1 MTATSGE
8 STAARSRELQALA
21 RSLAGQFEVIREL
34 GRGGMGVVVLA
45 RDLRLDRLVAI
56 KVLPAAVADDEW
68 RERFLR
74 EARTAAQLSHP
85 NIVPIYRAD
94 ESDGLA
100 FFVMG
105 FVDGESLAERVQ
117 ARGRLPAADVVPWL
131 REVAWALAY
140 AHARGVVHRDVK
152 PENIMVER
160 SSGRAF
166 VTDFGIARDA
176 KADGLTATGSVLGTV
191 HYMSPEQA
199 SGEPLDGRSDLYAL
213 GLVGFYLLAGRQPF
227 EGLAAHAVL
236 VAHATRPAPPLSSV
250 APEVPRAVAAVID
263 RCLAKRP
270 DERYATGEELAAAL
284 AKALEDASR
293 DARVVAPGTDVVMSE
308 AQAEQLWRRAAQLQA
323 ETLQRLDTQRANS
336 ALTASTAASGA
347 DGTSG
352 FKLDH
357 VRQAAV
363 EAGISGQFFD
373 LALAEVPR
381 DRSGAPLRIAPETTR
396 LERNAT
402 PFLGTAE
409 RSVSVSR
416 VVAASPARVLQAL
429 GMVWRLPPYSLELR
443 APIGGHPLDGGVL
456 VFDLPGSVSVL
467 ETVGINMSWY
477 ATRHALEAAQ
487 LQVTLKALPGTGES
501 TEVTVFCDL
510 RPGVRRNVLAASWM
524 AGAFGGFGSVF
535 GALAATVAAKTAL
548 VITMFTITVPAVL
561 AGVSISGLTILGYR
575 ATYRAYVNRAR
586 KELAKALDA
595 IEGGIQSEAL
605 FGALSPPRLE
615 APREDPLRRG

>member
-1 MTATSGE
+1 MTAISGE
-8 STAARSRELQALA
+8 SAARSRELQSLA

-45 RDLRLDRLVAI
+45 RDLRLDRPVAI
-56 KVLPAAVADDEW
+56 KVLPASVADDEW

-94 ESDGLA
+94 EADGLA

-117 ARGRLPAADVVPWL
+117 ARGALPATDVVPWL

-160 SSGRAF
+160 TTGRAI
-166 VTDFGIARDA
+166 VTDFGIARDT
-176 KADGLTATGSVLGTV
+176 KTDGLTATGSVLGTV

-213 GLVGFYLLAGRQPF
+213 GLVGFYLLSGRQPF

-236 VAHATRPAPPLSSV
+236 VAHATKPAPPLSTV
-250 APEVPRAVAAVID
+250 APQVPRAVAAVID
-263 RCLAKRP
+263 RCLVKRP
-270 DERYATGEELAAAL
+270 DDRYATGEELADAL
-284 AKALEDASR
+284 EKALEAASR

-308 AQAEQLWRRAAQLQA
+308 SQAEQLWRRAAQLQA
-323 ETLQRLDTQRANS
+323 ETLQRLDTQRANT
-336 ALTASTAASGA
+336 ALTASSAASGA
-347 DGTSG
+347 DATSG

-373 LALAEVPR
+373 LALAELPR
-381 DRSGAPLRIAPETTR
+381 DRSGAPLRVVPETSR
-396 LERNAT
+396 LERSAT

-409 RSVSVSR
+409 RSLSASR
-416 VVAASPARVLQAL
+416 VIGAAPARVLRAL
-429 GMVWRLPPYSLELR
+429 GSVWRLPPYALELR

-456 VFDLPGSVSVL
+456 VFDLPGSVSML
-467 ETVGINMSWY
+467 ETTNTNTSWY
-477 ATRHALEAAQ
+477 ATRHVLEAAQ
-487 LQVTLKALPGTGES
+487 LHVTLKAVAGTSDS

-510 RPGVRRNVLAASWM
+510 RPGVRRNVLASTWT
-524 AGAFGGFGSVF
+524 AGIFGSIASVF
-535 GALAATVAAKTAL
+535 GAFAGSAAAETAL
-548 VITMFTITVPAVL
+548 AITMFGVAVPAVL
-561 AGVSISGLTILGYR
+561 AGLSVTGLSVFGYR
-575 ATYRAYVNRAR
+575 WMYRYYLNRAR
-586 KELAKALDA
+586 AEITKALGA
-595 IEGGIQSEAL
+595 IDGGIQSEEL
-605 FGALSPPRLE
+605 FGVLPPPRLE
-615 APREDPLRRG
+615 PPREDRFRHG

>member
-1 MTATSGE
+1 MTAISGE
-8 STAARSRELQALA
+8 STAARSAELQALR

-45 RDLRLDRLVAI
+45 RDLRLDRMVAI
-56 KVLPAAVADDEW
+56 KVLPATVADDEW

-94 ESDGLA
+94 ETDGLA
-100 FFVMG
+100 FFIMG

-117 ARGRLPAADVVPWL
+117 ARGALPVPDVVPWL

-166 VTDFGIARDA
+166 VTDFGIARDT
-176 KADGLTATGSVLGTV
+176 KADSLTATGSVLGTV

-199 SGEPLDGRSDLYAL
+199 SGDPLDGRSDLYAL
-213 GLVGFYLLAGRQPF
+213 GLVGFYLLSGRQPF

-236 VAHATRPAPPLSSV
+236 VAHATRPVPPLSSV
-250 APEVPRAVAAVID
+250 APQVPRAVAAVID
-263 RCLAKRP
+263 RCVAKRP
-270 DERYATGEELAAAL
+270 DDRYATGEELAEAL
-284 AKALEDASR
+284 GKALEDASR
-293 DARVVAPGTDVVMSE
+293 DGRVVAADAAVVLSE
-308 AQAEQLWRRAAQLQA
+308 SAAEQLWRRAAQLQA

-347 DGTSG
+347 DVTAG
-352 FKLDH
+352 FKLEH

-373 LALAEVPR
+373 LALAELPR
-381 DRSGAPLRIAPETTR
+381 HASGAPLRVAPEATR
-396 LERNAT
+396 LDRHAST
-402 PFLGTAE
+402 FLGTSE
-409 RSVSVSR
+409 RSLSVSR
-416 VVAASPARVLQAL
+416 VIGASPARVLQAL
-429 GMVWRLPPYSLELR
+429 GLVWRMPPYSLELR

-456 VFDLPGSVSVL
+456 VFDLPGTVSIL
-467 ETVGINMSWY
+467 ETTGMNMSWY

-487 LQVTLKALPGTGES
+487 LQVTLKAVPGATEA

-510 RPGVRRNVLAASWM
+510 RPGVRRNVLAAAWM
-524 AGAFGGFGSVF
+524 GGAFGSIGAVF
-535 GALAATVAAKTAL
+535 GAAAASVAAKTAL
-548 VITMFTITVPAVL
+548 VITMFTVTVPAVL
-561 AGVSISGLTILGYR
+561 AGLGITGLTIAGYR
-575 ATYRAYVNRAR
+575 ATYRGYVKRAQ
-586 KELAKALDA
+586 KELTRALDA
-595 IEGGIQSEAL
+595 IDGGIQSEVL

-615 APREDPLRRG
+615 PPRDDPHRRG